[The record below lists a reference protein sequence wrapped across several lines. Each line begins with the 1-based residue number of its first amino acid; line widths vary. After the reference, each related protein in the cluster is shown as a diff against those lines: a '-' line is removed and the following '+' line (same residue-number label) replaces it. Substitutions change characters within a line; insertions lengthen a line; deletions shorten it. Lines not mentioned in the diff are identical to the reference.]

1 MTDER
6 KTEAL
11 LLYMRKPAYLLL
23 FIIPLF
29 LGCKK
34 SQATID
40 NEAIQA
46 YISANHLNA
55 TAEANGLYFV
65 PISGG
70 NGSYASSASLVTVT
84 YKGTLTNGAVF
95 DQQGAPTTFNLAEV
109 ISGWQE
115 GIPLMQRGQTA
126 MLLVPSSLGYGSYAQ
141 PANGSYAAI
150 PANSVLIFTVNLISF
165 Q

>member
-1 MTDER
+1 
-6 KTEAL
+6 
-11 LLYMRKPAYLLL
+11 MRKLAYLLL
-23 FIIPLF
+23 FIVPLF

-34 SQATID
+34 SQAVID
-40 NEAIQA
+40 SEAIQA

-65 PISGG
+65 PLT
-70 NGSYASSASLVTVT
+70 NGTGAYASSASLVTVT

-95 DQQGAPTTFNLAEV
+95 DQQASPTTFNLGNV

-126 MLLVPSSLGYGSYAQ
+126 MLLIPSALAYGTYAQ
-141 PANGSYAAI
+141 PANGTYAAI
-150 PANSVLIFTVNLISF
+150 PANSVLIFTITLISF